1 MDNTN
6 VTRLI
11 YGDKEIILVGTA
23 HVSKES
29 AELVRQVIA
38 EETPDSVCV
47 ELDEQR
53 YDSIQNPK
61 KWESTDI
68 VKVVKSKKVGFLIAN
83 LILSGYQK
91 KLAKKL
97 GTNVGGEMLE
107 AIASAKDINAQ
118 LVLADRNIQTTLLR
132 IWRKLSLWEKLKL
145 IFSLTFSF
153 GEDAEIT
160 GEDLQELL
168 KEDMLESAISGL
180 RKQFPAVGQILISER
195 DQYLAYKIKNAPGQ
209 KIVAVLG
216 GAHVP
221 GVKKEIFKEQDID
234 SISVIPPKNK
244 ISKVAAWIIPAL
256 ITGLFVYAF
265 IMNIQTGLNQLSAW
279 VLWTGLLAAL
289 FTALSLGHPLSIITS
304 FIAAPITTLHPML
317 ACGWFAGLVEATIKK
332 PTVQDVQNL
341 QEDIFSLKGVL
352 KNRFLKTLLVVIMS
366 NIGASIGTFIAGTG
380 IIRNLL

>member
-1 MDNTN
+1 MDKDN
-6 VTRLI
+6 VTRLM

-29 AELVRQVIA
+29 TELVRQVIA
-38 EETPDSVCV
+38 EETPDSVCI

-61 KWESTDI
+61 RWESTDI

-107 AIASAKDINAQ
+107 AIASAKDVNAQ

-153 GEDAEIT
+153 GEDTEISS
-160 GEDLQELL
+160 EDLQELL

-195 DQYLAYKIKNAPGQ
+195 DQYLAFKIKNAPGQ

-221 GVKKEIFKEQDID
+221 GVKKEIFKEQDIE
-234 SISVIPPKNK
+234 SISVIPPKSK
-244 ISKVAAWIIPAL
+244 ISKITAWIIPAL

-265 IMNIQTGLNQLSAW
+265 IMNIQTGLQQLSAW
-279 VLWTGLLAAL
+279 VLWTGLLASL
-289 FTALSLGHPLSIITS
+289 FTALCLGHPLSIITS

-332 PTVQDVQNL
+332 PTVQDVQNI